1 MDRLNTASGK
11 TETLD
16 DKDSYHIYICCRTR
30 DGCNALPAKNTFL
43 YPTAIAKPTYS
54 GNPVYRIMAVD

>member
-16 DKDSYHIYICCRTR
+16 DKDSYHIYICYRTR
-30 DGCNALPAKNTFL
+30 DGSNALPAKTTFL
-43 YPTAIAKPTYS
+43 YPTAIAKS
-54 GNPVYRIMAVD
+54 ICASNPV

>member
-16 DKDSYHIYICCRTR
+16 DKDSCHIYICCRTR
-30 DGCNALPAKNTFL
+30 DVRNALPAKTMFL
-43 YPTAIAKPTYS
+43 YSTAIAKLILKS
-54 GNPVYRIMAVD
+54 NPV

>member
-16 DKDSYHIYICCRTR
+16 DKDSYHTYICCHTR
-30 DGCNALPAKNTFL
+30 DGCNALPAKTTFL
-43 YPTAIAKPTYS
+43 YPTAIIKSIRAS
-54 GNPVYRIMAVD
+54 NPV

>member
-30 DGCNALPAKNTFL
+30 DGCNALPAKTAFL
-43 YPTAIAKPTYS
+43 YPTAIAKPL
-54 GNPVYRIMAVD
+54 R